1 MTETV
6 DQAQTRPP
14 RALAGI
20 IEDAWRA
27 TGGHCC
33 ADSPGW
39 ACSFSGTGPLG
50 LHWPASSRSSP
61 AATLL
66 ARSTGPSWPP
76 ATPSSA
82 CTD

>member
-27 TGGHCC
+27 TGGHCW
-33 ADSPGW
+33 ADRDGAEALS
-39 ACSFSGTGPLG
+39 TRRL
-50 LHWPASSRSSP
+50 
-61 AATLL
+61 AAALV
-66 ARSTGPSWPP
+66 R
-76 ATPSSA
+76 
-82 CTD
+82 D